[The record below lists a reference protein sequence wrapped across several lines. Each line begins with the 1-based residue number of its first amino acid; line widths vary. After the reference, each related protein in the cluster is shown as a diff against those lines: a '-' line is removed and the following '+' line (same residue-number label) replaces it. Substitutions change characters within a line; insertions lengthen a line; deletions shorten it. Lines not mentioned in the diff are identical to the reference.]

1 MKSELEKAQDVLLEK
16 VNNIC
21 GKFGLNNI
29 MAELYIILYT
39 ANETLSLSE
48 MAERLKISKGSVS
61 INIRALESYG
71 AVKRVWV
78 KGSRKDYYEAERN
91 ISKVIV
97 ERVKSMAEKRLFDLD
112 DMLNSSYRALDS
124 IKFKN
129 EEEKAG
135 IESFRQ
141 KLDELKKLYSK
152 ASLLFGLFKS
162 DSLNGILKQDNPAV

>member
-162 DSLNGILKQDNPAV
+162 DSLNGILKQDNP